1 MKHDLLFDEKTLNEL
16 GINKE
21 GVEREALI
29 ETLNST
35 LEERVGT
42 AIYDLLDD
50 DQAAD
55 FMQAIDEESPEKV
68 EEWLKVHVPD
78 YPEIVE
84 DEYHILLGELSDN
97 ATLV

>member
-1 MKHDLLFDEKTLNEL
+1 MQNIQLFDDKTLKEL

-21 GVEREALI
+21 GAEKEALI

-35 LEERVGT
+35 IEERVGT

-55 FMQAIDEESPEKV
+55 FMQLIDEGDPSKIQQ
-68 EEWLKVHVPD
+68 WLKANVPD
-78 YPEIVE
+78 YQDIIE

-97 ATLV
+97 AALV